1 MLIYFLAKTAVSA
14 QRYIIGSDMVS
25 DMSSSSVESSK
36 IDFVG
41 SVTGL
46 SGRYSSA
53 LFELMQEAPDADKT
67 DISNSMDVLSGLFGV
82 DKGFGD
88 MLLSPVISVEDKEN
102 ALVAIFSKASIGQT
116 VANFALLVVKNRR
129 AFLLKDI
136 CRAFKALEAKARGE
150 MTAHVTTASKLSE
163 LHENKLKQ
171 QLKNKFGQDISIISE
186 VDQTLLAGMIVR
198 VGSRMIDDS
207 LRTKLFT
214 LKQAMNE
221 AG

>member
-1 MLIYFLAKTAVSA
+1 
-14 QRYIIGSDMVS
+14 MVS

-36 IDFVG
+36 SDFVG
-41 SVTGL
+41 SVSGL
-46 SGRYSSA
+46 SGRYASA
-53 LFELMQEAPDADKT
+53 LFELMQEVPDPDQT

-82 DKGFGD
+82 DETFGD
-88 MLLSPVISVEDKEN
+88 MLVSPVISVEDKEN
-102 ALVAIFSKASIGQT
+102 ALVEIFSKASIGQT
-116 VANFALLVVKNRR
+116 VANFAVLVVKNRR
-129 AFLLKDI
+129 AFLLQDI

-163 LHENKLKQ
+163 QHENELKQ
-171 QLKNKFGQDISIISE
+171 QLKNKFGQDISVISE

>member
-1 MLIYFLAKTAVSA
+1 
-14 QRYIIGSDMVS
+14 
-25 DMSSSSVESSK
+25 MSSSSVDTSK
-36 IDFVG
+36 PKFEG

-46 SGRYSSA
+46 SGRYASA
-53 LFELMQEAPDADKT
+53 LFELMQEAPDTDQK

-82 DKGFGD
+82 DQSFGD
-88 MLLSPVISVEDKEN
+88 MLFSPVISVEDKEK
-102 ALVAIFSKASIGQT
+102 ALVKIFLKASIGQT
-116 VANFALLVVKNRR
+116 VTNFAVLVVKNRR
-129 AFLLKDI
+129 AFLLQDI

-150 MTAHVTTASKLSE
+150 TTAHVTTASKLSE
-163 LHENKLKQ
+163 QHENELKQ
-171 QLKNKFGQDISIISE
+171 QLKNKFGQDISVIAE

>member
-1 MLIYFLAKTAVSA
+1 MLTNFKAKTAVSA

-36 IDFVG
+36 SDFVG
-41 SVTGL
+41 SVSGL
-46 SGRYSSA
+46 SGRYASA
-53 LFELMQEAPDADKT
+53 LFELMQEVPDPDQT

-82 DKGFGD
+82 DESFGD
-88 MLLSPVISVEDKEN
+88 MLVSPVISVEDKEN
-102 ALVAIFSKASIGQT
+102 ALVEIFSKASICQT
-116 VANFALLVVKNRR
+116 VANFAVLVVKNRR
-129 AFLLKDI
+129 ACLLKDI
-136 CRAFKALEAKARGE
+136 CRDFKALEAKARGG

-163 LHENKLKQ
+163 QHENELKQ
-171 QLKNKFGQDISIISE
+171 QLKNKFGQDISVISE

>member
-1 MLIYFLAKTAVSA
+1 
-14 QRYIIGSDMVS
+14 MVS

-36 IDFVG
+36 SDFVG
-41 SVTGL
+41 SVSGL
-46 SGRYSSA
+46 SGRYASA
-53 LFELMQEAPDADKT
+53 LFELMQEVPDPDQT

-82 DKGFGD
+82 DESFGD
-88 MLLSPVISVEDKEN
+88 MLVSPVISVEDKEN
-102 ALVAIFSKASIGQT
+102 ALVEIFSKASICQT
-116 VANFALLVVKNRR
+116 VANFAVLVVKNRR
-129 AFLLKDI
+129 AFLLQDI
-136 CRAFKALEAKARGE
+136 CRAFKTLEAKARGE

-163 LHENKLKQ
+163 QHENELKQ
-171 QLKNKFGQDISIISE
+171 QLKNKFGQDISVISE

>member
-1 MLIYFLAKTAVSA
+1 
-14 QRYIIGSDMVS
+14 
-25 DMSSSSVESSK
+25 MSSSSVDSSK
-36 IDFVG
+36 PEFEG
-41 SVTGL
+41 SVSGL
-46 SGRYSSA
+46 SGRYASA
-53 LFELMQEAPDADKT
+53 LFELMQEAPDTDQK

-82 DKGFGD
+82 DQSFGD
-88 MLLSPVISVEDKEN
+88 MLFSPVISVEDKEN
-102 ALVAIFSKASIGQT
+102 ALVKIFSKAPIGQT
-116 VANFALLVVKNRR
+116 VTNFAVLVVKNRR
-129 AFLLKDI
+129 AFLLQDI
-136 CRAFKALEAKARGE
+136 CRAFKALEAQARGE

-163 LHENKLKQ
+163 QHENKLKR
-171 QLKNKFGQDISIISE
+171 QLKNKFGQDISVIAE

>member
-1 MLIYFLAKTAVSA
+1 
-14 QRYIIGSDMVS
+14 
-25 DMSSSSVESSK
+25 MSSSSVDSSK
-36 IDFVG
+36 PEFEG
-41 SVTGL
+41 SFSGL
-46 SGRYSSA
+46 SGRYASA
-53 LFELMQEAPDADKT
+53 LFELMQEAPDTDHK
-67 DISNSMDVLSGLFGV
+67 DISNSMNVLSGLFGV
-82 DKGFGD
+82 DQSFGD
-88 MLLSPVISVEDKEN
+88 MLVSPVISVEDKEN
-102 ALVAIFSKASIGQT
+102 ALVEIFSKASIGQT
-116 VANFALLVVKNRR
+116 VTNFAVLVVKNRR
-129 AFLLKDI
+129 AFLLQDI

-163 LHENKLKQ
+163 QHENELKQ
-171 QLKNKFGQDISIISE
+171 QLKNKFGQDISVIAE

>member
-1 MLIYFLAKTAVSA
+1 MANTAVSA
-14 QRYIIGSDMVS
+14 QRYIIGSDM
-25 DMSSSSVESSK
+25 SSSSVDSSK
-36 IDFVG
+36 PEFEG
-41 SVTGL
+41 SVSGL
-46 SGRYSSA
+46 SGRYASA
-53 LFELMQEAPDADKT
+53 LFELMQEAPDTDQK

-82 DKGFGD
+82 DQSFGD
-88 MLLSPVISVEDKEN
+88 MLVSPVISVEDKEN
-102 ALVAIFSKASIGQT
+102 ALVKIFSKASIGQT
-116 VANFALLVVKNRR
+116 VTNFAVLVVKNRR
-129 AFLLKDI
+129 AFLLQDI

-150 MTAHVTTASKLSE
+150 TTAHVTTASKLSE
-163 LHENKLKQ
+163 QHENELKQ
-171 QLKNKFGQDISIISE
+171 QLKNKFGQDISVIAE